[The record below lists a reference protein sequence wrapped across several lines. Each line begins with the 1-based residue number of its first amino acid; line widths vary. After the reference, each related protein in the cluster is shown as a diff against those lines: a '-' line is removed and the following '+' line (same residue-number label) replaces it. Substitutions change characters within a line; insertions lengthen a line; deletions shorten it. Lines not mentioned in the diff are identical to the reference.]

1 MVPRA
6 LTGPIVLLAALFA
19 GGCDVKQSLPETGA
33 ETAAPLP
40 AVAVPAQGAVQ
51 APVEAQRAP
60 GADASDERSMR
71 LFGRGV
77 SRQRQT
83 RV

>member
-6 LTGPIVLLAALFA
+6 LTGPIVLLAVTFA

-33 ETAAPLP
+33 ETAVPLP
-40 AVAVPAQGAVQ
+40 AVAVPAQGTVQ
-51 APVEAQRAP
+51 APAEAQRIP
-60 GADASDERSMR
+60 GADAPDERSIR